1 MRTHCVTVEED
12 LNDLLNWGDLLVVTF
27 FTFKANSFLLLISQ
41 IICGEKQKLNHT
53 RKRVKKKNCLSMH
66 FWNSFLNQNLNMM
79 IFEQVRWGT
88 SEAGSNC
95 SNAVSL
101 ESSRRHSDNT
111 YQMCSAQHRN
121 EWHAQIDH
129 KPSVI
134 NFKARKR
141 PNPQSKCKK
150 VSESPC
156 SLWFQS
162 LRSVHF
168 SHPQLLR
175 VCDFL
180 FVKLALQVYCCLK
193 HTHTKCIMWVTGYE
207 FFSLFSLDQETY
219 GGDINK

>member
-1 MRTHCVTVEED
+1 
-12 LNDLLNWGDLLVVTF
+12 
-27 FTFKANSFLLLISQ
+27 
-41 IICGEKQKLNHT
+41 
-53 RKRVKKKNCLSMH
+53 MH
-66 FWNSFLNQNLNMM
+66 FRNSCLNQNLNMM

-101 ESSRRHSDNT
+101 DSSRRHSDNT

-134 NFKARKR
+134 NFKVRKR
-141 PNPQSKCKK
+141 PNPQSKCKSQR
-150 VSESPC
+150 VSVLTLVPIFKISAFLSSPIIA
-156 SLWFQS
+156 SVWF
-162 LRSVHF
+162 SVC
-168 SHPQLLR
+168 R
-175 VCDFL
+175 
-180 FVKLALQVYCCLK
+180 LALQVYCCLK